1 MKQMIKA
8 GFITL
13 VTCMLML
20 TINTM
25 NALASSETEMEICD
39 LTLHS
44 FCDRDLLPT
53 QYVELIAPPNHISFL
68 LLKNDAP
75 GDRNGQIEND
85 DDSVTYSASEKT
97 TYLATF
103 SNSEDITKRLKI
115 SNTDAITES
124 PQHWTFYHRPA
135 QVVKL
140 VNVFAANKN

>member
-13 VTCMLML
+13 VTCMLLL

-25 NALASSETEMEICD
+25 NALAISETEMEICD

-44 FCDRDLLPT
+44 FCDRNLLPT
-53 QYVELIAPPNHISFL
+53 QYVELIAPSNHISFL

-75 GDRNGQIEND
+75 GNRNGHIEND

-140 VNVFAANKN
+140 INVFAANKN